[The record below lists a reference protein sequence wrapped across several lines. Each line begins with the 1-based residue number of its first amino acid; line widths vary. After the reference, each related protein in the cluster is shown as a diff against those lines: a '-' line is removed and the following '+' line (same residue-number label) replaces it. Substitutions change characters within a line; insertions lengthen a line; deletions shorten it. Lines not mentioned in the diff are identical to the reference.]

1 MKLNR
6 KGYTL
11 IELLAVI
18 LIIGLVLGFSTYGI
32 INAINSSKEKAA
44 ALSENS
50 IKEAAETYATE
61 KNDDSSYWLDT
72 TDEGNKYFCITI
84 EELMNKGLLDKKA
97 NIKSKDFDIHSYV
110 LVKKNKVTMV
120 NSKAEILTKD
130 KANSDGYKVCMG
142 NIVNEEVTDYPKLDN
157 GTSYTDEIHV
167 QFTDATTNPSSTM
180 SDKVCMYGDSSA
192 NIKET
197 GVIEGNTCKLQGLKQ
212 NEKYYL
218 RVCMKT
224 SRESYLCSNTE
235 SRNTKV
241 IKKPTYTLSSNTLTI
256 KYNNAN
262 INGEAKYY
270 FKSTVK
276 GTSNINVNRC
286 TISNNIFTCDRS
298 TTTNIEKDT
307 WYQSSSN
314 QINISYTT
322 TGKVKVTS
330 RTVDKSN
337 NYNESTKD
345 FTINKYTITF
355 IKEPADKI
363 GGGTI
368 NIAKSCYA
376 ISGQNCSI
384 TSPTIERKGY
394 SIVGWNATKDAT
406 KSTWNANTSK
416 NISSSATYYP
426 ITKAYIVTIKF
437 STNNGSLTSP
447 TVSSTGNTY
456 KWRENNGIIER
467 TNANGST
474 YSDSFF
480 KINYN
485 SSTASDGLPNY
496 NYSKYLKITKT
507 GYSAVFKEEW
517 KCKSGCTTSGK
528 TYDQSVAYKANDFC
542 DATNKDCTVVLGVNW
557 KINTYTITYNA
568 NGGNESNQT
577 QEVKYGETW
586 TTKDKIFTKT
596 GYTQVGW
603 NTKADGSGTTYS
615 LKKLQKAKKEGNL
628 TLYAKWKVNTY
639 TITYNANGG
648 NESNQTQEVKYGE
661 TWTTKD
667 KIFTKTGYTQV
678 GWNTKADGSGTTYS
692 LKKLQKAKK
701 EGNLTLYA
709 KWKVNTYTITY
720 NANGGTGVPSSQTK
734 TYGKSLTLSSTKPTR
749 TGYTF
754 LGWATSS
761 SATKATYTAGGKYTA
776 NSDAT
781 LYAVWKDTTPPTMD
795 WGPSTGTTWC
805 TGKEVWVKC
814 SDNGSGMKETYMND
828 NGTVTTGTTTT
839 SQGMSTRSGNKKTY
853 LRCTD
858 KAGNVTEKTIWNYY
872 VKDRYCTDIYYCRR
886 AEFGCEIY
894 NAKAA
899 SPCSCKNYTYSDWKA
914 DYTSKYTL
922 SESAC
927 KAKNKQEDLQRVI
940 CTYKQRTCNC
950 GHWSRTKTCIS
961 WNICRSSAFG
971 CQTYNQGNCGCN
983 SYSCSY

>member
-1 MKLNR
+1 MKLNK

-32 INAINSSKEKAA
+32 IKAVKSSKEKVTT
-44 ALSENS
+44 LSEKS

-61 KNDDSSYWLDT
+61 KNDDSNYWLDI
-72 TDEGNKYFCITI
+72 TDKENKYFCTTI

-97 NIKSKDFDIHSYV
+97 ESTKFKKSDFV
-110 LVKKNKVTMV
+110 LVKKNKVTNV
-120 NSKAEILTKD
+120 NSKAEILTND
-130 KANSDGYKVCMG
+130 NNNDDYKVCSG
-142 NIVNEEVTDYPKLDN
+142 NIVNEKVTEYPKLDS
-157 GTSYTDEIHV
+157 GTSYTDEIEV
-167 QFTDATTNPSSTM
+167 PFTDANTNSNSTM
-180 SDKVCMYGDSSA
+180 TDKVCMYGDSSA
-192 NIKET
+192 NVKET

-224 SRESYLCSNTE
+224 SRGSYLCSNTE
-235 SRNTKV
+235 SRSTLQV
-241 IKKPTYTLSSNTLTI
+241 KKPTYTLSSNTLTI

-270 FKSTVK
+270 FKSTIK
-276 GTSNINVNRC
+276 GTSNINVKRC
-286 TISNNIFTCDRS
+286 TLSNNIFTCDGN
-298 TTTNIEKDT
+298 TTTIEKNI

-322 TGKVKVTS
+322 TGKVKVTA

-363 GGGTI
+363 GGEVS
-368 NIAKSCYA
+368 NITKSCYA

-394 SIVGWNATKDAT
+394 AIIGWNTNKNAT

-447 TVSSTGNTY
+447 TVTSTGNTY

-480 KINYN
+480 KIKYN
-485 SSTASDGLPNY
+485 GSTASDGLPNY

-507 GYSAVFKEEW
+507 GYSVVSKEEW

-528 TYDQSVAYKANDFC
+528 TYDQSVVYKASDFC

-557 KINTYTITYNA
+557 K
-568 NGGNESNQT
+568 
-577 QEVKYGETW
+577 
-586 TTKDKIFTKT
+586 
-596 GYTQVGW
+596 
-603 NTKADGSGTTYS
+603 
-615 LKKLQKAKKEGNL
+615 
-628 TLYAKWKVNTY
+628 VNTY

-648 NESNQTQEVKYGE
+648 AGSMGNTIVNYGTNTAIRSNT
-661 TWTTKD
+661 
-667 KIFTKTGYTQV
+667 FTKTGYTFA
-678 GWNTKADGSGTTYS
+678 GWTTRTDGVDDGYNWTGWSGTWKYVDGQYGISNNT
-692 LKKLQKAKK
+692 LK
-701 EGNLTLYA
+701 LYA
-709 KWKVNTYTITY
+709 I
-720 NANGGTGVPSSQTK
+720 
-734 TYGKSLTLSSTKPTR
+734 
-749 TGYTF
+749 
-754 LGWATSS
+754 
-761 SATKATYTAGGKYTA
+761 
-776 NSDAT
+776 
-781 LYAVWKDTTPPTMD
+781 WKDTTPPSMD
-795 WGPSTGTTWC
+795 YGPSTGTTWC
-805 TGKEVWVKC
+805 TGKEVWVSC
-814 SDNGSGMKETYMND
+814 SDSGSGMKEAYMND

-839 SQGMSTRSGNKKTY
+839 SQGMSSRSGNKRTY

-872 VKDRYCTDIYYCRR
+872 VKDRSCSSTYYCRR
-886 AEFGCEIY
+886 AEFGCETY
-894 NAKAA
+894 NARAA
-899 SPCSCKNYTYSDWKA
+899 YPCSCKNYTYSDWKA

-922 SESAC
+922 NEKQC

-940 CTYKQRTCNC
+940 CSYKQRTCNC
-950 GHWSRTKTCIS
+950 GHWSRTKYCSSYNTCR
-961 WNICRSSAFG
+961 NAAFG